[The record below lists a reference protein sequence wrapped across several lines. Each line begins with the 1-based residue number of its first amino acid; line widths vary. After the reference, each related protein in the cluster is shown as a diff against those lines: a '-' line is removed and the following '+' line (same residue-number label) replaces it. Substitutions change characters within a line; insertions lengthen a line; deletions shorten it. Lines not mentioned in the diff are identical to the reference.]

1 LTLDLGRR
9 YAAGSRD
16 VERGSRGR
24 MMSSTDETASAPAS
38 AVPLGHRF
46 AGRYEVVE
54 ALGTGGMGS
63 VYRAR
68 DLELGEDVA
77 VKVTRPEIAGDPE
90 SIRRFGRELKL
101 ARRISHRHVVRVYE
115 LMEDHG
121 TRFIVMEYVPG
132 EDLRSLIRR
141 SGHLGVPR
149 ALGIAGQVCEGLAA
163 AHRLGVVHRD
173 LKPANVM
180 LDAEGN
186 ARIMDFGLARSVLA
200 GESTVHGVVVGT
212 PGYMAPEQAAGL
224 ESDHRADIYA
234 LGAMLFAMLTGEK
247 PLGPAWHAL
256 FARVR
261 GEAGGG
267 AAVPVSEIPAP
278 LLSVLATCLE
288 ADPARRFQSVEE
300 LQARLAALAGQEG
313 PQETAATAS
322 AGAPG
327 AAPAEVRGNSI
338 AVLPFADLSPER
350 DQEYFCDG
358 IADELTSSLTAIK
371 DLRIAA
377 RGSSFS
383 FKGKAVDIRE
393 IGRRLN
399 VATVLDGSV
408 RKAGNRLRITAQ
420 LISVTDGYQLWSER
434 YDRDLADIFAIQDE
448 VTGAIIEHLKLSLL
462 PHEQQA
468 VFKRPTEDV
477 EAHSH
482 YLRGLHYLLGADDP
496 PLGTPSGG
504 FGEAIVCFEQAVAR
518 DPGYALAH
526 LGLAA
531 AYVHVAFWGTTAP
544 SSACERAKQHA
555 RKALEIDPALGEAHG
570 VLSCVYTIHD
580 WNWPAAERE
589 AREAVRLS
597 PRSHYVRVYYS
608 VLLSITERFEQALA
622 EATEALRLDP
632 DNSHCVFAKGLA
644 LMCTGRHQQA
654 IDTLRA
660 GIAAHPGF
668 YILSSFLGD
677 AHGLKGEYDQALTA
691 SERAVELS
699 GRAPFIVGRFG
710 VECQRCGQAARAET
724 ILHELERRA
733 GDEHVPPT
741 SLFLMNLVRG
751 NLASALR
758 WLEKAGETHDSYLGW
773 IRIWPWQGL
782 RAPREPRLKAMA
794 KKAFVRLLVG
804 RIIRRHR
811 ILQG

>member
-1 LTLDLGRR
+1 
-9 YAAGSRD
+9 
-16 VERGSRGR
+16 
-24 MMSSTDETASAPAS
+24 MSSRDETASAPAS

-54 ALGTGGMGS
+54 ELGTGGMGS

-90 SIRRFGRELKL
+90 FIRRFGRELKL
-101 ARRISHRHVVRVYE
+101 ARRISHRHVVRMYE

-141 SGHLGVPR
+141 SGRLGVPR

-180 LDAEGN
+180 LDAEGS

-200 GESTVHGVVVGT
+200 GESTVHGVVLGT

-234 LGAMLFAMLTGEK
+234 LGVILFAMLTGET
-247 PLGPAWHAL
+247 PLGPAWHML

-261 GEAGGG
+261 GEAGVE
-267 AAVPVSEIPAP
+267 AAAPVSEIPAP
-278 LLSVLATCLE
+278 LLGVLATCLE

-300 LQARLAALAGQEG
+300 LQARLATLAGREG
-313 PQETAATAS
+313 PGEATAATVW

-327 AAPAEVRGNSI
+327 ATPAEARGNSI

-383 FKGKAVDIRE
+383 FKGKATDIRE

-448 VTGAIIEHLKLSLL
+448 VTSAIIEHLKLSLL
-462 PHEQQA
+462 PQEQEA
-468 VFKRPTEDV
+468 VFKRPTDDV

-482 YLRGLHYLLGADDP
+482 YLRGLHYLWAYSS
-496 PLGTPSGG
+496 TG
-504 FGEAIVCFEQAVAR
+504 FHEAIACFEQAVAR

-526 LGLAA
+526 WGLAD
-531 AYVHVAFWGTTAP
+531 AYLQMAFWGTTPP
-544 SSACERAKQHA
+544 SIACGKVKLYA
-555 RKALEIDPALGEAHG
+555 RKALEIDPALGDAHG
-570 VLSCVYTIHD
+570 ALSYVHTIHD

-589 AREAVRLS
+589 ARAAVRLS
-597 PRSHYVRVYYS
+597 PKSPMARAYLSW
-608 VLLSITERFEQALA
+608 LLENTERFDEGLA
-622 EATEALRLDP
+622 EAKAALRLDP
-632 DNSHCVFAKGLA
+632 DNSFIAFAGGLGFLFA
-644 LMCTGRHQQA
+644 GQFEQA
-654 IDTLRA
+654 IDTVRA
-660 GIAAHPGF
+660 GIATNPGF
-668 YILSSFLGD
+668 YILHWLLGEACGAD
-677 AHGLKGEYDQALTA
+677 GQYDEALA
-691 SERAVELS
+691 ALEKAVELS
-699 GRAPFIVGRFG
+699 GRAPFIVGSLG
-710 VECQRCGQAARAET
+710 VAYWRCGYRDRADA
-724 ILHELERRA
+724 ILRELTERDLR
-733 GDEHVPPT
+733 EHVPQ
-741 SLFLMNLVRG
+741 SSFFLMHMVRG
-751 NLASALR
+751 NLAPALR
-758 WLEKAGETHDSYLGW
+758 WLEKAGEAHDSYLSW
-773 IRIWPWQGL
+773 MRVWPWESV
-782 RAPREPRLKAMA
+782 RARGEAKLTAKA

-804 RIIRRHR
+804 RIMRRHR
-811 ILQG
+811 IVEG